1 MLLCGADGKASK
13 CVVEVEKIKRRR
25 QQRRAAQVAARE
37 HQHDPSYITDAVL
50 PGYGYDVMI
59 ASVRY
64 SVLHATTASL
74 PVPSRS
80 RNFYMYSTSWSCNF
94 RHTLAAWRSG

>member
-1 MLLCGADGKASK
+1 MCRVVLCGADGKASK

-37 HQHDPSYITDAVL
+37 QQHDPSCITDAVL

-80 RNFYMYSTSWSCNF
+80 RNFYMYSRCRPRPGPATGGV
-94 RHTLAAWRSG
+94 A